1 METTSSK
8 IVNTLISGIKKAQV
22 DLEEFQLQLAL
33 GKAEAKDKY
42 EDVKKKF
49 NKMVHETKLKVNEL
63 KGEKDELQS
72 RLEELQLQL
81 ALGKAD
87 TIDAFNE
94 QKKKIT
100 RALNNLE
107 KELENN
113 PFTAEVHTKLQHE
126 IERFKI
132 KLEIL
137 RLHFELKKSD
147 IKEEF
152 EAKKAEFLKQ
162 VEKMKTKIS
171 DNKSMVSNKAENFST
186 EIKNAYKH
194 LKKAFV

>member
-1 METTSSK
+1 METTTAK
-8 IVNTLISGIKKAQV
+8 IANTLISGIKKAQIE
-22 DLEEFQLQLAL
+22 LEEFQLQLAL
-33 GKAEAKDKY
+33 GKAEVKDKY
-42 EDVKKKF
+42 EETKKKF
-49 NKMVHETKLKVNEL
+49 NKLLHETKLKVNEL
-63 KGEKDELQS
+63 KGGKDELQT

-81 ALGKAD
+81 TLGKAD

-113 PFTAEVHTKLQHE
+113 PFTAEVHAKLQHE

-137 RLHFELKKSD
+137 RLHFELKKVD

-152 EAKKAEFLKQ
+152 EVKKADFLKQ
-162 VEKMKTKIS
+162 VEKMKEKIS
-171 DNKSMVSNKAENFST
+171 GNKSTAFSKAENFST

>member
-8 IVNTLISGIKKAQV
+8 IANTLISGIKKAQV

-33 GKAEAKDKY
+33 GKAEARDKY

-63 KGEKDELQS
+63 KGKKDELQS

-100 RALNNLE
+100 RALSNLE
-107 KELENN
+107 KELEKNH
-113 PFTAEVHTKLQHE
+113 FTAEVHTKLQHE

-132 KLEIL
+132 KMEIL
-137 RLHFELKKSD
+137 RLHFELKKGD

-152 EAKKAEFLKQ
+152 EDKKAEFLKQ
-162 VEKMKTKIS
+162 VEKMKAKIS
-171 DNKSMVSNKAENFST
+171 GNKIQTENFST

-194 LKKAFV
+194 LKKAFA

>member
-1 METTSSK
+1 MESTSSK
-8 IVNTLISGIKKAQV
+8 IANTLISGIKKAQV
-22 DLEEFQLQLAL
+22 ELEEFQLQLAL

-49 NKMVHETKLKVNEL
+49 DHMVHETKLKVNEL
-63 KGEKDELQS
+63 KGEKDDLQS
-72 RLEELQLQL
+72 RLQELQLQL

-87 TIDAFNE
+87 SIDAFIE

-100 RALNNLE
+100 QALNKL
-107 KELENN
+107 ELELKNH
-113 PFTAEVHTKLQHE
+113 PFTAEVHAKLQHE

-137 RLHFELKKSD
+137 RLHFELKKDD

-152 EAKKAEFLKQ
+152 EGKKAEFLKH
-162 VEKMKTKIS
+162 VEKMKEKIS
-171 DNKSMVSNKAENFST
+171 SGKPASKAENFSS

-194 LKKAFV
+194 LSTEEPNL